1 MNIPVKR
8 EDLEL
13 FVQQQVQESLHLD
26 YKRSEALSKA
36 GQKEIPKDVSA
47 FANSD
52 GGMIIY
58 GIEESGHLP
67 VRIDEGIPNSVVT
80 REWIEQTILS
90 NISPKI
96 EGIQIQQIPIGT
108 SNSAYCIN
116 IPKSDRAPHQERVT
130 KRYYKRYNFSSVPME
145 DYEISDVRARSRSV
159 KPLARFEVEIRHGF
173 LFMFVIENPGDVAAE
188 NVKFEFT
195 EKLTWKE
202 DKEPP
207 SIIAN
212 GIEYF
217 PPSKRYHVFYG
228 TSPSLLGKDSKACTE
243 FSALVSYFHPIRQK
257 RITETFHINL
267 RDYLG
272 TWPEYSEV
280 EELSKKLEKAMAGL
294 TSEIKELKKQIEPLK
309 SLVAPTGLNLSYTTL
324 RNLRHLIQGSLHFE
338 RIDPKGQDGQV
349 FAEILEID
357 LSLAWQIAEHF
368 WDKRTVDGLEGTEGV
383 TAELIGKICEN
394 FLVDS

>member
-26 YKRSEALSKA
+26 YKRSEALSKG

-58 GIEESGHLP
+58 GVEESGHLP

-90 NISPKI
+90 NISPRI
-96 EGIQIQQIPIGT
+96 EGIQIQQIPIDT

-116 IPKSDRAPHQERVT
+116 IPKSDRAPHQDRT
-130 KRYYKRYNFSSVPME
+130 NKRYYKRSNFSSVPME

-159 KPLARFEVEIRHGF
+159 KPLARFDVEIRHGF

-188 NVKFEFT
+188 NVTFEFT
-195 EKLTWKE
+195 EKLMWKE
-202 DKEPP
+202 DKGPP

-212 GIEYF
+212 GIEHF
-217 PPSKRYHVFYG
+217 PPSKRYHILYG
-228 TSPSLLGKDSKACTE
+228 TSPSLLGKGSKACTE
-243 FSALVSYFHPIRQK
+243 FSALVSYFHPVRQK

-267 RDYLG
+267 TEYLG
-272 TWPEYSEV
+272 TWPEYSEI
-280 EELSKKLEKAMAGL
+280 EELSKKIEKAMSEL
-294 TSEIKELKKQIEPLK
+294 TSEVKNLKKQIEPLQ
-309 SLVAPTGLNLSYTTL
+309 SLVAPTGLSLSYTTL
-324 RNLRHLIQGSLHFE
+324 RNLRHLAQGSSHFE
-338 RIDPKGQDGQV
+338 RLDPVGQDGQV
-349 FAEILEID
+349 FAEILGID
-357 LSLAWQIAEHF
+357 LSLAWKIAQHF
-368 WDKRTVDGLEGTEGV
+368 WDKRTSMGWREVK
-383 TAELIGKICEN
+383 ELQRN
-394 FLVDS
+394 

>member
-1 MNIPVKR
+1 MNIPIKR
-8 EDLEL
+8 DDLEL
-13 FVQQQVQESLHLD
+13 LILQQVQESLYLD
-26 YKRSEALSKA
+26 YKRSDALLKA
-36 GQKEIPKDVSA
+36 GQKEVPKDVSA

-67 VRIDEGIPNSVVT
+67 VRVDGGIQNSSVT
-80 REWIEQTILS
+80 REWIEQTIL
-90 NISPKI
+90 NNVSPRI
-96 EGIQIQQIPIGT
+96 EGIQIQRIPLDAD
-108 SNSAYCIN
+108 NSAYCIS
-116 IPKSDRAPHQERVT
+116 IPKSDRAPHQDRT
-130 KRYYKRYNFSSVPME
+130 NKRYYKRYNFSSVPME
-145 DYEISDVRARSRSV
+145 DYEISDVRARSRST

-188 NVKFEFT
+188 NVTFEFSET
-195 EKLTWKE
+195 LTWKG

-207 SIIAN
+207 SIILK

-217 PPSKRYHVFYG
+217 PPGKRYHVFYG
-228 TSPSLLGKDSKACTE
+228 TSPNLLGKDSNACTE
-243 FSALVSYFHPIRQK
+243 FSALVSYFHPVRQK

-267 RDYLG
+267 TDYLG

-280 EELSKKLEKAMAGL
+280 EELSKKLEKAIAGL
-294 TSEIKELKKQIEPLK
+294 TSEVNALKRQMEPLQ

-324 RNLRHLIQGSLHFE
+324 RNLKHLTQGSPQFE
-338 RIDPKGQDGQV
+338 RIDPKGQDGPV

-357 LSLAWQIAEHF
+357 LSLAWKIAQHF
-368 WDKRTVDGLEGTEGV
+368 WDKRVVDGLEGAEGV
-383 TAELIGKICEN
+383 TPELIRKIRES

>member
-36 GQKEIPKDVSA
+36 AQKEIPKDVSA

-67 VRIDEGIPNSVVT
+67 VRIDGGTLNSTVN
-80 REWIEQTILS
+80 REWIEQTILN
-90 NISPKI
+90 NISPRI
-96 EGIQIQQIPIGT
+96 EGIQIQQILLDT
-108 SNSAYCIN
+108 SNSAYCIS

-324 RNLRHLIQGSLHFE
+324 RNLRHLIQGSPHFE

-357 LSLAWQIAEHF
+357 LFLAWQIAEHF

>member
-1 MNIPVKR
+1 MNIPIKP

-13 FVQQQVQESLHLD
+13 FIQQRVQESLHLD

-58 GIEESGHLP
+58 GIEEAGHLP
-67 VRIDEGIPNSVVT
+67 VRIDGGIPNSVVA

-90 NISPKI
+90 NISPRI
-96 EGIQIQQIPIGT
+96 EGVQIQQIPLDA
-108 SNSAYCIN
+108 SKSAYCIN
-116 IPKSDRAPHQERVT
+116 IPKSDRAPHQDRT
-130 KRYYKRYNFSSVPME
+130 NKRYYKRVNFSSVPME

-173 LFMFVIENPGDVAAE
+173 LFMFVIENPGDAAAE
-188 NVKFEFT
+188 NVTFEFT

-212 GIEYF
+212 GIEHF
-217 PPSKRYHVFYG
+217 PPGKRYHVFYG
-228 TSPSLLGKDSKACTE
+228 TSPSLLWKDSNACTE
-243 FSALVSYFHPIRQK
+243 FSALVSYFHPVRQK

-267 RDYLG
+267 REYLG

-280 EELSKKLEKAMAGL
+280 EEASKKVEKAISGL
-294 TSEIKELKKQIEPLK
+294 TSEVRELKKQLEPLQ
-309 SLVAPTGLNLSYTTL
+309 SLVAPTGLRLSYTTL
-324 RNLRHLIQGSLHFE
+324 RNLRLLVQGNPHFE
-338 RIDPKGQDGQV
+338 RIDPVGQDGQV
-349 FAEILEID
+349 FAEILGID
-357 LSLAWQIAEHF
+357 LSLAWKIAQHF
-368 WDKRTVDGLEGTEGV
+368 WDKRTLHGLEGSEGV
-383 TAELIGKICEN
+383 TAELVRNIREN